1 VNLFSYVDNN
11 PVDSSDYFGLEAA
24 SWGWNGGESGILIP
38 NDPPQGGTKVL
49 LWEAFGRVVRCR
61 NDPSKAA
68 QFSFRSFSG
77 H

>member
-1 VNLFSYVDNN
+1 VKLFSYVDNN

-24 SWGWNGGESGILIP
+24 SWGWNGGEGGILIP

-61 NDPSKAA
+61 RFDQLCSSCSIAH
-68 QFSFRSFSG
+68 QTG
-77 H
+77 